1 MNFKKKII
9 LLLSILILIFVAG
22 TFIIFKSNNK
32 YIKEIT
38 TKIPTPIKNFVR
50 DTVFIFPKHFREFQ
64 SLKLKTTRLQNQIEF
79 LVEENKAI
87 KASLFSGK
95 RTINQIIK
103 SKNNR
108 KFELKVFQLPWG
120 NFFASDPSQ
129 RRNHK
134 RHGYL
139 DT

>member
-1 MNFKKKII
+1 M
-9 LLLSILILIFVAG
+9 
-22 TFIIFKSNNK
+22 
-32 YIKEIT
+32 
-38 TKIPTPIKNFVR
+38 
-50 DTVFIFPKHFREFQ
+50 
-64 SLKLKTTRLQNQIEF
+64 KLKTTRLQNQIEF

-129 RRNHK
+129 RHNHK

-139 DT
+139 DTYLDDVYVVFFSGKILRFSPRGCNNTNRA